1 MGDNEKV
8 VVVVRGLVSVK
19 VVVVV
24 VMRGLAAGV
33 GKSSRCGGSERG
45 NLTE

>member
-8 VVVVRGLVSVK
+8 VMVRGLVSGK

-24 VMRGLAAGV
+24 RGMAAAV
-33 GKSSRCGGSERG
+33 VLVKV
-45 NLTE
+45 